1 MPSTQRNKIVQS
13 FQYVHDGGIIDEIQ
27 LLGNIA
33 QQNRSTVF
41 HEKHQDL
48 VLQ

>member
-1 MPSTQRNKIVQS
+1 MQQPNKL
-13 FQYVHDGGIIDEIQ
+13 FGKDDKYVHDGGIIDEIQ

-33 QQNRSTVF
+33 QQNRSAIF